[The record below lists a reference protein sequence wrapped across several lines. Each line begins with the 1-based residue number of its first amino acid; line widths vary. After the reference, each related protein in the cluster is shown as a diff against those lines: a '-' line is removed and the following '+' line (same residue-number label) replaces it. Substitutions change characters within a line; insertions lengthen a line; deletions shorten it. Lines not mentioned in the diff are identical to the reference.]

1 MAQPEPK
8 TLGEKM
14 QSVSRHTLF
23 TLLIVLTSIP
33 LFFSGLKVPN
43 IPDEASVDLYAAL
56 MKVPQGSTIL
66 FCSDWTNSTRGENGG
81 AFEGIFRI
89 LMRRGVKA
97 AIYCFSDAQA
107 PQVARN
113 TLIKLAKEA
122 KEAGQPA
129 YEPWKDYVVLGFFPN
144 GEGTAVSMATN
155 LRNAFSGRTDVPPG
169 GNPTDVFQSP
179 VLEKVQKLEDVP
191 LVMILTSTKS
201 SQIQLQ
207 RFGKK
212 APIAMSVTGVMG
224 PETRVYYQSG
234 QIIGLGNGLKGVYD
248 LETCMEHGVNDPN
261 DPETVKSEKYK
272 DTPIPAFKGM
282 KNLDRASKYYPTL
295 HVALILLIT
304 AVVVGNVGMV
314 LAKKKGA

>member
-1 MAQPEPK
+1 MAQNEPK
-8 TLGEKM
+8 SLGEKM

-43 IPDEASVDLYAAL
+43 KPEDPSIDLYAAL
-56 MKVPQGSTIL
+56 MNVPKGSTVL

-89 LMRRGVKA
+89 LMRRGIKA
-97 AIYCFSDAQA
+97 AVYCFSDAQA

-113 TLIKLAKEA
+113 TLIRLSKEEKEA
-122 KEAGQPA
+122 NNIDYQP
-129 YEPWKDYVVLGFFPN
+129 WRDYVVLGFFPN

-169 GNPTDVFQSP
+169 GTPTDVFQSP
-179 VLEKVQKLEDVP
+179 VLQNIQKLEDVP

-224 PETRVYYQSG
+224 PETQVYYQSG
-234 QIIGLGNGLKGVYD
+234 QIIGLGKGLKGVYD
-248 LETCMEHGVNDPN
+248 LETCMEHGVNYKE
-261 DPETVKSEKYK
+261 DPETVVSEKVK
-272 DTPIPAFKGM
+272 DTFEPFKGM

-295 HVALILLIT
+295 HVALILLIV
-304 AVVVGNVGMV
+304 AVVVGNIGMV
-314 LAKKKGA
+314 LSKRKGA